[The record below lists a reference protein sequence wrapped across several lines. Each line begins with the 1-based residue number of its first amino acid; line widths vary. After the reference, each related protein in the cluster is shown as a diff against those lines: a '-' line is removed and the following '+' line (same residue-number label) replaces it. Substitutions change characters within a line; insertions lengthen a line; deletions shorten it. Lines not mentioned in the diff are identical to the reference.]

1 MTTHVFIVDENTF
14 KYHLEYLFVGT
25 GGKEY
30 NVDFNNRTD
39 SALHYTTENMLVGMM
54 ADGCRLRQDDFV
66 LFYVQSSGGKE
77 GKFYGIFKVAND
89 CIFIENNS
97 SQQYLKNI
105 LHKNL
110 TFRQCIVPY
119 KVYEN
124 GVTEWEALDE
134 IRNTPAPCQ
143 MIWSLIYRK
152 LKGNRGNTM
161 VTIYEADKLFDLIR
175 SKNNGTI
182 LNGTSFSY
190 NGEKIVNSDNINHYE
205 GNQDI
210 KPNIKTRFISKYN
223 AKLAHEA
230 HLQMLIMQNIGN
242 GTIISLDETL
252 GVNRENIE
260 WLGNEVSCG
269 VGMQR
274 IDIMISQKV
283 DDTQR
288 NIIPIELKAVPAS
301 IDNIKQIN
309 RYIDWIEQYYNP
321 NRPSTICPVL
331 ICKKHKPIS
340 NNLKTEFRT
349 FNANGI
355 GRYQPLVYIE
365 YWVDSENNI
374 NFSRV
379 QY

>member
-1 MTTHVFIVDENTF
+1 MTTHVFIVDETTF

-30 NVDFNNRTD
+30 NADFNDNENTG
-39 SALHYTTENMLVGMM
+39 LHYSTENMLVGMM
-54 ADGCRLRQDDFV
+54 ADGSRLRQDDFV
-66 LFYVQSSGGKE
+66 LFYVQSSRGKE
-77 GKFYGIFKVAND
+77 GKFYGIFRVAND
-89 CIFIENNS
+89 CFFIENNS
-97 SQQYLKNI
+97 PQQYLKNV

-119 KVYEN
+119 RVYRN

-175 SKNNGTI
+175 SKNNGEI
-182 LNGTSFSY
+182 LNGVSFSY
-190 NGEKIVNSDNINHYE
+190 DGDKIINIDNIYHYD
-205 GNQDI
+205 GHQNI
-210 KPNIKTRFISKYN
+210 NPNIIPRLISKYN
-223 AKLAHEA
+223 DRLAHEA
-230 HLQMLIMQNIGN
+230 HLQMLIMQNIGK
-242 GTIISLDETL
+242 GTIASLDEAL
-252 GVNRENIE
+252 NVNRENIE

-274 IDIMISQKV
+274 IDIMISQIV

-301 IDNIKQIN
+301 ADNIKQIN

-321 NRPSTICPVL
+321 NRPSTVCPVL
-331 ICKKHKPIS
+331 ICKKYNPIS
-340 NNLKTEFRT
+340 DNLKGIFRD
-349 FNANGI
+349 FNTNGI

-365 YWVDSENNI
+365 YWVDDENNI